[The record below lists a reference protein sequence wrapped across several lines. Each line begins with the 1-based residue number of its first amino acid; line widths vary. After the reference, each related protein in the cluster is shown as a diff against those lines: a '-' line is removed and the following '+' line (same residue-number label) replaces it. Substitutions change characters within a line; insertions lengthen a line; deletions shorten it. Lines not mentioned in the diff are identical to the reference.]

1 MMDRRLQ
8 DIVAATGELPA
19 LPATTARL
27 LALLDDTTVSADE
40 VLEVIGHDAALTANL
55 LKLCNSAYYGLRRQ
69 VGSVREALVMLGNHA
84 VVSLAFA
91 TSMGDVLRGPLAA
104 YRLERDALWRH
115 ALAVAVGASHLVD
128 DGGDRRL
135 RERAFTAG
143 LVHDIG
149 KLMLNTPLKAKL
161 QQLPQSAGFDVLIR
175 GEREILGFDHA
186 EAGAALAEAWNF
198 PGVLT
203 DVIGGH
209 HDLERAAAGSRA
221 GSPAPAS
228 GPGLLPAV
236 AAANLTASRA
246 GIGAGTVCAGDEVW
260 RDALDYLGFDPDA
273 GAAVLARLPGDVR
286 ALAEV
291 LGGRP

>member
-1 MMDRRLQ
+1 
-8 DIVAATGELPA
+8 
-19 LPATTARL
+19 
-27 LALLDDTTVSADE
+27 
-40 VLEVIGHDAALTANL
+40 
-55 LKLCNSAYYGLRRQ
+55 
-69 VGSVREALVMLGNHA
+69 
-84 VVSLAFA
+84 
-91 TSMGDVLRGPLAA
+91 MGDVLRGPLAA

-115 ALAVAVGASHLVD
+115 ALAVAVGASHLVED
-128 DGGDRRL
+128 AGDRQL

-149 KLMLNTPLKAKL
+149 KLMLNTPLKSKL

-186 EAGAALAEAWNF
+186 EAGAALAVAWNF

-209 HDLERAAAGSRA
+209 HDLERAAAAGLRH
-221 GSPAPAS
+221 GSPDAES
-228 GPGLLPAV
+228 GPRLLPAV
-236 AAANLTASRA
+236 AAANLTASLA
-246 GIGAGTVCAGDEVW
+246 GLGAGTVCAGDDAW
-260 RDALDYLGFDPDA
+260 RAALDRLGFDPDS
-273 GAAVLARLPGDVR
+273 GAAVLARLPGDVQ